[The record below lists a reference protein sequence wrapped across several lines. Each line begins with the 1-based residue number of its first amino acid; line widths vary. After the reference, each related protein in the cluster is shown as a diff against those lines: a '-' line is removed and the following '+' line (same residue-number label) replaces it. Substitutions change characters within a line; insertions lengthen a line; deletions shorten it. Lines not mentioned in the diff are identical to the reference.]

1 MLAPVVAGPCFV
13 LLFALRDVIHQKG
26 VKTFALSLFL
36 RDKRIELPVQRA
48 FRFEASRNLGARG
61 VELLAGLLD
70 SFAQRDRHRYSF
82 AVGSPGRCSALR
94 PIRSRG
100 FELDSA
106 IRVLCEP
113 HLNEPG
119 RFLRGA
125 LC

>member
-82 AVGSPGRCSALR
+82 AVGSPGRCSATISDTMSPCVRSVRAASSL
-94 PIRSRG
+94 IRRYASSVS
-100 FELDSA
+100 LT
-106 IRVLCEP
+106 
-113 HLNEPG
+113 
-119 RFLRGA
+119 
-125 LC
+125 